1 MLGRWGEPWYS
12 WLQQHQ
18 STDCQQEQVVTSNQI
33 AYNSFA
39 SVAAHLQPTPSP
51 PPGKEEE
58 KREKEEKKGK
68 NRNFSTQIMRSS
80 FYT

>member
-1 MLGRWGEPWYS
+1 MWQGMHGSWGEPWYS

-39 SVAAHLQPTPSP
+39 SVAAHQQPTPSP

-58 KREKEEKKGK
+58 KRQAGHWVDIIDLWSIIDH
-68 NRNFSTQIMRSS
+68 FA
-80 FYT
+80 